1 VQVRTQCYRESVE
14 AKREMADGSAR
25 PSASADASR
34 AAELARVK
42 AMTALER
49 MRLALELGRLCEE
62 VERRST
68 TVR

>member
-1 VQVRTQCYRESVE
+1 
-14 AKREMADGSAR
+14 MADGSAR